1 MKKFLPFIILGV
13 FGWKLIQGNNSKEIT
28 FNSSAESEAI
38 LFTGVAC
45 GSPCSDA
52 KSVLSETSA
61 NIEEVV
67 VNHADKA
74 SMARLEA
81 VGGGSEVPVLV
92 TSNGTRIDGFNE
104 IQYLSAIADA
114 AGLDS
119 VPAKAS
125 QILGT
130 HFEGSQPKVVMY
142 ATAWC
147 PYCAKA
153 RKFMGEEGIAYE
165 ERDVEKNSDY
175 MAMYKWLD
183 SSGYPLIYY
192 GAKRLQGFDAGK
204 LQALLKQ

>member
-1 MKKFLPFIILGV
+1 MAIICLIAFAIWKTYFNQDSNE
-13 FGWKLIQGNNSKEIT
+13 FG
-28 FNSSAESEAI
+28 FNAANHSNDI
-38 LFTGVAC
+38 LFTSSAC
-45 GSPCSDA
+45 GAPCVDA
-52 KSVLSETSA
+52 KSVVGRTSA

-67 VNHADKA
+67 LSYDDKA

-104 IQYLSAIADA
+104 VQYLSAIADA
-114 AGLDS
+114 AGLES
-119 VPAKAS
+119 VPAEAG

-130 HFEGSQPKVVMY
+130 HFDGNQPKLVMY

-153 RKFMGEEGIAYE
+153 RKFMGDEGIAYE